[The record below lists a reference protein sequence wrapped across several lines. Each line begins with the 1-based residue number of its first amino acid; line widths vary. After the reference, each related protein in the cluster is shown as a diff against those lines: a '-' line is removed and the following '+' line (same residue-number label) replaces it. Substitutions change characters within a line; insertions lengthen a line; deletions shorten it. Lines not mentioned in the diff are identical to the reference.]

1 MKNLSGKTGKRIT
14 VFTLCVVLVALFAT
28 NCEKLRE
35 LRVNELAESL
45 SKIPIT
51 ATDYSLENSGCS
63 WNFANMVQDS
73 VCVINS
79 KKELMSFI
87 IGSSPP
93 SIDFTENT
101 LLLVHGNNKVSNITK
116 NVQWITKNKEYKL
129 DIKVLL
135 GDTTIPQQWC
145 VALLVPKT
153 PQNAI
158 VTLNM
163 MYSCEDTI
171 PFTILS
177 SGRGNYSNF
186 DTIYPFPPSTYHYY
200 GLILINSKD
209 EMLTF
214 TGDTNLSVDFSKHT
228 LLAMCGNSPNIV
240 SKIDVGFLKNYCTNQ
255 YFLDVGVVQSV
266 YLAADKW
273 YISIL
278 VPKIT
283 NSTDIILNY
292 QYIL

>member
-153 PQNAI
+153 PQDAI

-171 PFTILS
+171 AFI
-177 SGRGNYSNF
+177 NYPLGYKFSLR
-186 DTIYPFPPSTYHYY
+186 DTLYV
-200 GLILINSKD
+200 INSNM
-209 EMLTF
+209 ELLTLW
-214 TGDTNLSVDFSKHT
+214 GNIPDSIDFSIHT
-228 LLAMCGNSPNIV
+228 LLYTCNMSPYQPPEI
-240 SKIDVGFLKNYCTNQ
+240 IDSVLLRDYCTDQ
-255 YFLDVGVVQSV
+255 YTLNLSIDEGPS
-266 YLAADKW
+266 AMPMSW
-273 YISIL
+273 YFSIL

-283 NSTDIILNY
+283 KTNSIITQEKKYDVNG
-292 QYIL
+292 ILEIKYTF